1 MTVSAV
7 TATIAGERAAPAALP
22 VGPSAGAA
30 ASQPSFAA
38 TLESAARTGAASP
51 GAAEASD
58 SGRTV
63 HQHSK
68 SGELKPLQQFESF
81 VLRSFIEN
89 MMPTEEASFFGTGSA
104 GKIWKSMLA
113 ERMADEMSAS
123 GGIGIADMLGK
134 AGKGGEADAAKTSGP
149 SGR

>member
-1 MTVSAV
+1 MTVFAVSAP
-7 TATIAGERAAPAALP
+7 TTGERAAPA
-22 VGPSAGAA
+22 VSAPRAPDAA
-30 ASQPSFAA
+30 ASSSSSFAA
-38 TLESAARTGAASP
+38 TLDGAARSQGASP
-51 GAAEASD
+51 AQVGD
-58 SGRTV
+58 DDGRTIY
-63 HQHSK
+63 QHSK

-113 ERMADEMSAS
+113 ERMADEMAAS

-134 AGKGGEADAAKTSGP
+134 AGKAAEPGTGADADS
-149 SGR
+149 SV